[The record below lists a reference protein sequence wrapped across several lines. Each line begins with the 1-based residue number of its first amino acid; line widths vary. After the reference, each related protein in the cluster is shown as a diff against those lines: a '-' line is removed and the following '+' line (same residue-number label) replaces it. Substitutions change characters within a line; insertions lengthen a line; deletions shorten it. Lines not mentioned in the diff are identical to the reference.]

1 MRITKLTSSPFF
13 ISSKGGATLT
23 APRTGFNDPGLEALF
38 SKNPKT
44 DNATPGTTTNSGTD
58 QTEKQNTESSSG
70 SSSKVPIGP
79 VVGAAC
85 GIVAIVCILIGAF
98 LWHRK
103 KKRRITASDDVIN
116 SAAYQQHPNNRKG
129 LFGRKLD
136 ETEEHRLAAYGFSNK
151 HELPQEGSRDVV
163 PLRPELG
170 SGEQMGAWTANQGR
184 MQPATPEHWGHE
196 RYQENPSIPVE
207 MWAGAPT
214 PRLAPAELDSMGSN
228 RTQTQTHGTRP

>member
-1 MRITKLTSSPFF
+1 MRVTKPTDSRFF

-44 DNATPGTTTNSGTD
+44 DSATPGSTITSGVD
-58 QTEKQNTESSSG
+58 QTEKQNTGSGTG

-79 VVGAAC
+79 VVGGA
-85 GIVAIVCILIGAF
+85 GGVVVIVCILIGVF

-103 KKRRITASDDVIN
+103 KTRRRTTSDQVIN
-116 SAAYQQHPNNRKG
+116 SAAYQQHPENRKG

-136 ETEEHRLAAYGFSNK
+136 ETEEHMLAAYGISNK

-170 SGEQMGAWTANQGR
+170 SGEQVGAWTANQDR
-184 MQPATPEHWGHE
+184 ILPATPEYWGHE
-196 RYQENPSIPVE
+196 RYQENSSIPVE

-214 PRLAPAELDSMGSN
+214 PQLAPAELDPMGSN
-228 RTQTQTHGTRP
+228 KAQTRTYGTRP